1 MVRPETYYL
10 NPLECTTSDG
20 VVNVF
25 REIAVISRSEEK
37 NQSFTLFVEKLK
49 MVWILQLGKGDR
61 AQSGANLWS
70 WCKAGLIHLSIGH
83 LVFVLLHPIIKGNMV
98 YKKKNKYQ
106 VLLYDR
112 VTEGIQAFCAN
123 HSIDEVFNTK
133 FINLKESVQVGKL
146 FKLKQQLEGGSQSF
160 QTLLKL
166 HSF

>member
-1 MVRPETYYL
+1 
-10 NPLECTTSDG
+10 
-20 VVNVF
+20 
-25 REIAVISRSEEK
+25 
-37 NQSFTLFVEKLK
+37 
-49 MVWILQLGKGDR
+49 
-61 AQSGANLWS
+61 
-70 WCKAGLIHLSIGH
+70 
-83 LVFVLLHPIIKGNMV
+83 MV

-146 FKLKQQLEGGSQSF
+146 FKQLKGDSQSF

-166 HSF
+166 HSFYFFVLISGLLEPEHNSLCKGWNNSKYLTFSALQLMCLSN

>member
-1 MVRPETYYL
+1 
-10 NPLECTTSDG
+10 
-20 VVNVF
+20 
-25 REIAVISRSEEK
+25 
-37 NQSFTLFVEKLK
+37 
-49 MVWILQLGKGDR
+49 
-61 AQSGANLWS
+61 
-70 WCKAGLIHLSIGH
+70 
-83 LVFVLLHPIIKGNMV
+83 MV

-146 FKLKQQLEGGSQSF
+146 FKLKQQLEGDSQSF

-166 HSF
+166 HSFYFFVLISGLLEPEHNSLCKGWNNSKYLTFSALQLMCLSN

>member
-1 MVRPETYYL
+1 MT
-10 NPLECTTSDG
+10 
-20 VVNVF
+20 F
-25 REIAVISRSEEK
+25 
-37 NQSFTLFVEKLK
+37 
-49 MVWILQLGKGDR
+49 
-61 AQSGANLWS
+61 
-70 WCKAGLIHLSIGH
+70 GH
-83 LVFVLLHPIIKGNMV
+83 LVFVLLNPIIKGNVVV
-98 YKKKNKYQ
+98 YKKNKYQ

>member
-1 MVRPETYYL
+1 MFQIMVRPETYYL

-25 REIAVISRSEEK
+25 REIAVISRSEENNK
-37 NQSFTLFVEKLK
+37 SFSLFVEKLK
-49 MVWILQLGKGDR
+49 MVLILQLRKGDS

-70 WCKAGLIHLSIGH
+70 WCKAGLIHLTFGH
-83 LVFVLLHPIIKGNMV
+83 LVFVLLNPIMKGNVAV
-98 YKKKNKYQ
+98 YKNNKYQ

-133 FINLKESVQVGKL
+133 FINLKESVQVCRL
-146 FKLKQQLEGGSQSF
+146 
-160 QTLLKL
+160 
-166 HSF
+166 